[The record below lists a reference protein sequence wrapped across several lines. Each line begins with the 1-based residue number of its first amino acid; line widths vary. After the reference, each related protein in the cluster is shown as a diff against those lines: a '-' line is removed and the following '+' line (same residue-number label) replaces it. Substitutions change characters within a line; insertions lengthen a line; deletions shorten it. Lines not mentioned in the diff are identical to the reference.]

1 MRVEVDDFEIDF
13 DKKMRREIEKM
24 LGDLKKKAPRVIA
37 VAANHTATEVRKLLA
52 EAAHGEYTVKKKFV
66 KFRREMSIAK
76 AKGKNLTATIKAS
89 GRPLELFKFDVKPR
103 TVNPKRRKAP
113 HGRVL
118 TASGMKALQ
127 TGNLKAFIVQFASG
141 HMTVAQRV
149 GPERLPLKVLY
160 SPSVPTMLASEENVF
175 GPLKVQINSIFR
187 EQCLIEIQKIIN
199 AKKAGDTK

>member
-1 MRVEVDDFEIDF
+1 MRVEVDDLEIDF

-24 LGDLKKKAPRVIA
+24 LGDLKKKAPRVLA
-37 VAANHTATEVRKLLA
+37 KAANHTAVETRKLLA
-52 EAAHGEYTVKKKFV
+52 AAAHREYTIKKKYV
-66 KFRREMSIAK
+66 KFRREMSITK

-103 TVNPKRRKAP
+103 TVNPKRKKAP

-118 TASGMKALQ
+118 TASGMKTLQ

-149 GPERLPLKVLY
+149 GPKRLPLKVLY
-160 SPSVPTMLASEENVF
+160 SPSVPTMIASEEKVF
-175 GPLKVQINSIFR
+175 GPLKMQINGIFR
-187 EQCLIEIQKIIN
+187 EQCLLEIQKVIN
-199 AKKAGDTK
+199 AKKEDGSK